1 MPLFRASGK
10 LVYFAHVPKCGGT
23 SVEHYLFA
31 RFGPLGLWDPFFAL
45 RSPTAA
51 WSRSPPQHMPEAV
64 RRDLIPDGL
73 LDASFALVR
82 HPVARLYSVFLFQSE
97 IEKAVPRPV
106 TFSRWLDLVERELQT
121 NPYQLHGHLQPMGHF
136 VPEAA
141 TVFRLEDGIDR
152 IIPWL
157 DALTKLDVGPR
168 SVPRSNVLIDRLKH
182 EGAELPQ
189 RAGPSAADIERIGWL
204 YADDF
209 ARFGYGPDTDTDT
222 DTAD

>member
-23 SVEHYLFA
+23 SVEHYLSA

-45 RSPTAA
+45 RSRAAA

-73 LDASFALVR
+73 FDASFALVR
-82 HPVARLYSVFLFQSE
+82 HPVARLNSVFLFQSE
-97 IEKAVPRPV
+97 IEKAVPRAV
-106 TFSRWLDLVERELQT
+106 TFSRWLDLVERELET
-121 NPYQLHGHLQPMGHF
+121 NPYQLHGHLLPTGHF
-136 VPEAA
+136 VPETA

-157 DALTKLDVGPR
+157 DRLSNTVDGPR
-168 SVPRSNVLIDRLKH
+168 SMPRSNVLIDRLKH
-182 EGAELPQ
+182 EGADPPQ
-189 RAGPSAADIERIGWL
+189 RAGPSTADIERIGRL
-204 YADDF
+204 YAEDF
-209 ARFGYGPDTDTDT
+209 ARFGYGPDPDRVD
-222 DTAD
+222 